1 MIKNTIITGTGSYIP
16 KNVKL
21 NQDFLQNTF
30 YSEDN
35 KKIDEPIER
44 VIKKFKNITD
54 IAERRYV
61 DDNMVCSS
69 IATLA
74 AKKAIQDSG
83 INPEE
88 LDYLIVAQNFGDVTK
103 NTIQS
108 DAVPSIASRVK
119 QALGIKNPKCVAY
132 DILFGCPGWIEASIH
147 AHAFMKAGM
156 AKKCL
161 VIGAETLSRV
171 VDPHDRDSMIF
182 ADGAGATV
190 LEMVEEETPRGVM
203 AHATLSDT
211 LEGADFL
218 YMGKSNIPGAD
229 ERIRYIK
236 MKGRKI
242 YEYALIKVPEAM
254 KECMDDA
261 EFKIQDLS
269 MVLIHQANHKMD
281 DAMIKRFFKLMNYN
295 TIPKDIMPMTIS
307 KLGNSSVATIPT
319 LYDLILTKN
328 LEGHTLKKGD
338 EILFASVGAGMNINA
353 MAYRL

>member
-1 MIKNTIITGTGSYIP
+1 ME
-16 KNVKL
+16 
-21 NQDFLQNTF
+21 NTF
-30 YSEDN
+30 YTEDL
-35 KKIDEPIER
+35 KPIDEPNTRI
-44 VIKKFKNITD
+44 IKKFKHITD
-54 IAERRYV
+54 IAERRYA
-61 DDNMVCSS
+61 DDKMTCSS

-74 AKKAIQDSG
+74 GQRAIESAK

-88 LDYLIVAQNFGDVTK
+88 LDYVIVAQNFGDVTK
-103 NTIQS
+103 DTIQS

-190 LEMVEEETPRGVM
+190 LERVEEETERGIK

-211 LEGADFL
+211 LEGADWL
-218 YMGKSNIPGAD
+218 YMGKSNLPGAD

-242 YEYALIKVPEAM
+242 YEYALSNVPNAM
-254 KECMDDA
+254 KDCMTDA
-261 EFKIQDLS
+261 GFKIENLA
-269 MVLIHQANHKMD
+269 MILIHQANLKMD
-281 DAMIKRFFKLMNYN
+281 EAMIKRFFGLMDCDI
-295 TIPKDIMPMTIS
+295 IPDNIMPMTIS

-319 LYDLILTKN
+319 LYDLILTDKLN
-328 LEGHTLKKGD
+328 GHTLKKGD

-353 MAYRL
+353 MAYKL